1 LSSGDGKIPPWGEYW
16 SFAYFESEALGL
28 KGSERIGKSI
38 KWGWEAVFGMEDVKF
53 NQEKKN
59 PFFILNIDLGI
70 CLVLI

>member
-59 PFFILNIDLGI
+59 PFLF
-70 CLVLI
+70 